1 MLFPALEV
9 GLDFFDV
16 MDDLGVRADPE
27 AQGLEILE
35 HFPVSVRD
43 GAFGVTEAVDED
55 VEGPLGGD
63 SGV

>member
-9 GLDFFDV
+9 GLDLFNVVDE
-16 MDDLGVRADPE
+16 LGVGADPE

-35 HFPVSVRD
+35 HFPVGVRD
-43 GAFGVTEAVDED
+43 GAFGVAEAVDED